1 MYEKEVHMSSQCPI
15 CDGTVEIPAGTE
27 VSEIL
32 VCAECNNRVVVSK
45 IDSQAVVL
53 DKAPEVEED
62 WGE

>member
-1 MYEKEVHMSSQCPI
+1 MQEKEVRMSSQCPI
-15 CDGTVEIPAGTE
+15 CDGAVDIPAGTE

-32 VCAECNNRVVVSK
+32 TCGECNNRVVVSK
-45 IDSQAVVL
+45 IDSRAVVL